1 MMEELDN
8 WKNWDENEMKYE
20 AKRKY
25 KIKNLK
31 VEVYK
36 STCNSYILCP
46 LAIIIKWYEM
56 KGKVGL

>member
-20 AKRKY
+20 VKRKY

-31 VEVYK
+31 VEV
-36 STCNSYILCP
+36 N
-46 LAIIIKWYEM
+46 
-56 KGKVGL
+56 